1 MQHISN
7 HQQGCN
13 SFPTTSTTVCF
24 VVCKI
29 FLKNECKVCKQSH
42 AALSFSHSFKTVCLF
57 VVEASKGQCR
67 ILAITSRPAIS
78 PPTSQTPC
86 CGLSCGDF
94 LFKKSPNKE
103 KQVTGQ
109 DEVTNCH
116 VLHKSLKMHLSSSP
130 DEEKKMKNPPG
141 GDNASGGRVNAIKS
155 PPRAALTFG
164 QFRIF

>member
-1 MQHISN
+1 MQAIPCS
-7 HQQGCN
+7 
-13 SFPTTSTTVCF
+13 PV
-24 VVCKI
+24 I
-29 FLKNECKVCKQSH
+29 
-42 AALSFSHSFKTVCLF
+42 FSHIFKTVCLF
-57 VVEASKGQCR
+57 VIEASKGQCR
-67 ILAITSRPAIS
+67 ILAIRPAIS

-86 CGLSCGDF
+86 CGLYCGDF

-103 KQVTGQ
+103 KQVTGH
-109 DEVTNCH
+109 DEVIKCH

>member
-1 MQHISN
+1 MQSISN
-7 HQQGCN
+7 
-13 SFPTTSTTVCF
+13 PVCSPA
-24 VVCKI
+24 I
-29 FLKNECKVCKQSH
+29 FSNI
-42 AALSFSHSFKTVCLF
+42 FKTICLF
-57 VVEASKGQCR
+57 VIEASKGQCR

-78 PPTSQTPC
+78 PPTSQTLC
-86 CGLSCGDF
+86 CVLSSGDF
-94 LFKKSPNKE
+94 LFKKSQNKE
-103 KQVTGQ
+103 KQVTGH
-109 DEVTNCH
+109 DEETKCH

>member
-1 MQHISN
+1 MSAIPCS
-7 HQQGCN
+7 
-13 SFPTTSTTVCF
+13 PV
-24 VVCKI
+24 I
-29 FLKNECKVCKQSH
+29 FYNI
-42 AALSFSHSFKTVCLF
+42 FKTVWLF
-57 VVEASKGQCR
+57 VVEAFKGQCR

-86 CGLSCGDF
+86 CSLASGDF
-94 LFKKSPNKE
+94 LFKKSQNKE
-103 KQVTGQ
+103 KQVTGH
-109 DEVTNCH
+109 DEVANFH

-130 DEEKKMKNPPG
+130 NEEKKMKNPQG